1 MGRGYF
7 SYGDRL
13 FPAQARPGQRGGK
26 CDFITDGAPFWAYT
40 SQRENRGTAPY
51 TAGIHRRSLDMG
63 LFDRWKQPDFD
74 TGLEQFAQTPGAVL
88 LDVRTRQE
96 FAQGSVPGSR
106 NIPLQ
111 ELEAV
116 QQAIPQQDTPVFV
129 YCLSGA
135 RSRQAAALLQRMGYS
150 SVVNLGGICN
160 YHGKV
165 AVQA

>member
-1 MGRGYF
+1 
-7 SYGDRL
+7 
-13 FPAQARPGQRGGK
+13 
-26 CDFITDGAPFWAYT
+26 
-40 SQRENRGTAPY
+40 
-51 TAGIHRRSLDMG
+51 MG

-74 TGLEQFAQTPGAVL
+74 AGLTQFSQTPGAVL

-111 ELEAV
+111 ELDSV
-116 QQAIPQQDTPVFV
+116 TRAIPQQDTPLFV

-150 SVVNLGGICN
+150 TVVNLGGICN